1 MYSKVKM
8 LRDRR
13 SKFIIDI
20 MELTKD
26 GRFYI
31 LTRRQRDKQRD
42 SIKNLDSISIDHS
55 ILDLDFQ
62 CKE

>member
-13 SKFIIDI
+13 FKFIIDI

-26 GRFYI
+26 GRFFI

-42 SIKNLDSISIDHS
+42 SIKNLDSTSIDHS
-55 ILDLDFQ
+55 ISDPDFQ